1 MLEDILIS
9 WAIIASIPMLY
20 IGYRYYQFNKENK

>member
-1 MLEDILIS
+1 MIEDILIS

-20 IGYRYYQFNKENK
+20 IGYRYYQFNK